1 MDICVGERQSG
12 KTTGLIKQSALTKA
26 IIVVP
31 TLLMARHIE
40 MEAEHMGL
48 EIPTPISTYEFIKRK
63 YISGVRDTDR
73 YLIDELQSVLHI
85 MNVDTATVDQFNV
98 HFIEGKDETNGQP

>member
-1 MDICVGERQSG
+1 MDIRVGERQSG

-26 IIVVP
+26 IIVAP
-31 TLLMARHIE
+31 TLTMARYTKEIATE
-40 MEAEHMGL
+40 MNL
-48 EIPTPISTYEFIKRK
+48 DIPTPISVYEFIKCK
-63 YISGVRDTDR
+63 YISCLRDTDR

-98 HFIEGKDETNGQP
+98 CFIKGKDEMNAI